1 MTERRKR
8 YNYKFGIPNKLIDKC
23 YYRNF
28 KNYLTRKYGYISDF
42 IIGIIDFSRNKLITI
57 KVKSLPHISIATCI
71 QNSLVQIRQYTNDM
85 SFNCNDVLFF
95 VALLN
100 LPLHFLFQ

>member
-28 KNYLTRKYGYISDF
+28 KYKG
-42 IIGIIDFSRNKLITI
+42 KI
-57 KVKSLPHISIATCI
+57 KAKSLPQISIATCI

-95 VALLN
+95 VAPLN
-100 LPLHFLFQ
+100 LPLNFLFQ